1 MEISPRT
8 CASDESGTG
17 RNGAEAH
24 IVQIVDEPNQT
35 LALQTCSSIS
45 VFVPT
50 EEVGELV
57 VKMRR
62 SSVKI
67 AEFL

>member
-1 MEISPRT
+1 M
-8 CASDESGTG
+8 
-17 RNGAEAH
+17 EAH
-24 IVQIVDEPNQT
+24 TVQIVDEPNQT

-45 VFVPT
+45 VFVPA